1 MSSVKTKSQYLKARN
16 KNNSY
21 ASNIKS
27 EFSKIHWPSK
37 QEVVKASISILVF
50 VVFFVGFVA
59 ISDLL
64 LSKVFFKFKGI

>member
-1 MSSVKTKSQYLKARN
+1 MSSVKTKPQYLKARN
-16 KNNSY
+16 KGNSY
-21 ASNIKS
+21 TSNIKS

-37 QEVVKASISILVF
+37 QEVIKASISILIF

-59 ISDLL
+59 LSDLM